1 MRAGFTYVDVPRIKQ
16 MFPEVN
22 KMPRTTSRLM
32 GVIPISVHRDTI
44 VGSVLS
50 VLDVLAVRLRWLVLA
65 ASASLRMQIGIMCS
79 LWFLLLFASP
89 HHVYGANEDKVAD
102 VVETASRAIVNIKTE
117 EWSKA
122 AEEVKKTNVFK
133 RFMVNEDEEG
143 EVVENIGSGV
153 VLDPKGIIVT
163 NEHLIAKAINIRV
176 KFMNGKEYEAYVL
189 GSDPEFDIALLKVTD
204 KIDLPYMKITRPKS
218 VRVGEK
224 VVVIGNPY
232 GLSSSVTVGVISAL
246 GRNLRID
253 DRVYANLIQ
262 TDAAINP
269 GNSGGALLDTDGNT
283 LGIVTAIYGEGKGI
297 GFAIPIDDVLNMLTE
312 FLRGD
317 VKRPIL
323 GLLMEKRKDERG
335 PYLHVSKVIPGS
347 PAEKYGIVA
356 GDRIVE
362 LNRKKIREGAKI
374 QSILRTI
381 RQKNSVQFKLAR
393 GMKIV
398 MVNVDIRDVEGYVPS
413 PMDEGLCGVRISD
426 IKGYPKLKFKLKE
439 KDGVVV
445 TKVLGGPGSYLCGV
459 RPGDVIFR
467 INNNTVSNKKDFD
480 TFMAEGLKRNYILY
494 QVKRREEIFFLPV
507 KLDTL
512 L

>member
-1 MRAGFTYVDVPRIKQ
+1 ML
-16 MFPEVN
+16 
-22 KMPRTTSRLM
+22 RTTSRLM
-32 GVIPISVHRDTI
+32 
-44 VGSVLS
+44 
-50 VLDVLAVRLRWLVLA
+50 AVA
-65 ASASLRMQIGIMCS
+65 YSL
-79 LWFLLLFASP
+79 LLLFLSVPPYVRGASQ
-89 HHVYGANEDKVAD
+89 DKVAD
-102 VVETASRAIVNIKTE
+102 VVEMASKAIVNIKTE
-117 EWSKA
+117 EWSKG
-122 AEEVKKTNVFK
+122 AEEIKKTNVFK
-133 RFMVNEDEEG
+133 RFMTDEDDEG

-204 KIDLPYMKITRPKS
+204 KTDLPYLKITKPKS

-232 GLSSSVTVGVISAL
+232 GLSSSVSVGVISAL

-253 DRVYANLIQ
+253 DRIYANLIQ

-269 GNSGGALLDTDGNT
+269 GNSGGALLDTDGNA

-297 GFAIPIDDVLNMLTE
+297 GFAIPIDDVLNMLSE

-323 GLLMEKRKDERG
+323 GLFMEKRRDERG
-335 PYLHVSKVIPGS
+335 AYLYVSKVIPGS
-347 PAEKYGIVA
+347 PAEKYGIEA

-362 LNRKKIREGAKI
+362 LNKRKIREGAKI

-393 GMKIV
+393 GTKIL
-398 MVNVDIRDVEGYVPS
+398 MVNVDTRDVEGYVPS

-445 TKVLGGPGSYLCGV
+445 TKVLPGPGNYPCGV
-459 RPGDVIFR
+459 RPGDVIFK
-467 INNNTVSNKKDFD
+467 INNNTVLNKKDFD
-480 TFMAEGLKRNYILY
+480 AFMAEGLKRNYILY